1 MKNILAIGA
10 HPDDIE
16 VSCLGYLLKENK
28 EKNSK
33 ISVYIAS
40 TGSLGDPTSGNKR
53 IKESQMA
60 LKSIKNLT
68 FNYRKNKGIKFSDF
82 EKISNKIRK
91 LILNIN
97 SVNLSALPRF

>member
-33 ISVYIAS
+33 ILI
-40 TGSLGDPTSGNKR
+40 DQFFK
-53 IKESQMA
+53 
-60 LKSIKNLT
+60 LT
-68 FNYRKNKGIKFSDF
+68 GIK
-82 EKISNKIRK
+82 KTT
-91 LILNIN
+91 ILT
-97 SVNLSALPRF
+97 SLKT